1 MFLHVTYLEDEE
13 DIVLKEN
20 ETETVYYNQAQI
32 CHKDI
37 KILDIFATIQWLE
50 KDSDKEFLKEFKVS
64 NLA

>member
-1 MFLHVTYLEDEE
+1 MLN
-13 DIVLKEN
+13 EN